1 MAERVPIGK
10 RMVGVRSVFS
20 VLHSL
25 QVRRPL
31 SPVCALGTSPKRG
44 SALRGEVGT
53 VPKSARKTELTC
65 HCEERGT
72 SDVAIR
78 IPIRRTKTT
87 DSPKE
92 NGFPRR
98 ASPSSE

>member
-1 MAERVPIGK
+1 MAMGVPIGK
-10 RMVGVRSVFS
+10 RN
-20 VLHSL
+20 
-25 QVRRPL
+25 
-31 SPVCALGTSPKRG
+31 VCTAFCLFG
-44 SALRGEVGT
+44 SALIRLWR
-53 VPKSARKTELTC
+53 PLRRFAPLSKSARKTEITC

-78 IPIRRTKTT
+78 IPIRRTKTI

-98 ASPSSE
+98 ASPSCDGGFAA